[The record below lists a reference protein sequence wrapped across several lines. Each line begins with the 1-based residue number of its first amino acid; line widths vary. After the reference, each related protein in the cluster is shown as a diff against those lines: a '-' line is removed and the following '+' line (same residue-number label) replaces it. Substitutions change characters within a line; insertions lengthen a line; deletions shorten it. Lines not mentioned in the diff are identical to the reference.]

1 MKNLT
6 KGNRTKIQIC
16 SLINLQQNSPL
27 FRHIGQKLI
36 QKQNV
41 TIKIKKEL
49 LQYRYAFY
57 HFWLHDFLLRESPL
71 STACMKPMDYELWFS
86 YILPTLYRQNIYFF
100 HYKKYSHN
108 NLVQIVGSSKV

>member
-71 STACMKPMDYELWFS
+71 STACMKPMDYGSVIFYLRYIDKTFIFFIIKNIQKTIWFK
-86 YILPTLYRQNIYFF
+86 L
-100 HYKKYSHN
+100 
-108 NLVQIVGSSKV
+108 